1 MEGEKGIVGNNMPK
15 NETAIAEQIKKAVRD
30 IKALRPAYEG
40 ILAFYEKLFLAQE
53 ASKISIHLQPIE
65 IPEDLLSVKRKEGFS
80 LIARK
85 DFVVDIKAS
94 EALLRAICRL
104 AGKANEALAQAGK
117 KLMDTLDKGTVDAP
131 NLLSK
136 TLSEDDVYFDETAK
150 SLEMDRD
157 VLLFMAHGSIRPSLS
172 LCAEQ
177 LATYLDK
184 DTLWKK
190 GYCPV
195 CGSPPAI
202 SILRGEGERFLF
214 CSFCDYEWHSQ
225 RIYCPF
231 CENKEQKTLHY
242 FFSEEEEEYRVD
254 VCDRCRK
261 YIKIIDTRR
270 IKRPMYPFVE
280 QVATLHLDM
289 LAQNQGLQSGYPLWL
304 TT

>member
-1 MEGEKGIVGNNMPK
+1 MTKKDVVTTG
-15 NETAIAEQIKKAVRD
+15 QIKKAVRD

-53 ASKISIHLQPIE
+53 ATKKHMRLQPIE
-65 IPEDLLSVKRKEGFS
+65 IPEDLLAVKRKEKFP

-85 DFVVDIKAS
+85 DFRVDIKAS
-94 EALLRAICRL
+94 EALLREICRL
-104 AGKANEALAQAGK
+104 AGEANEVLTHAGV
-117 KLMDTLDKGTVDAP
+117 KLMDALDRGTVDAP
-131 NLLSK
+131 TLLSK
-136 TLSEDDVYFDETAK
+136 TLSEDDIYFDETAK
-150 SLEMDRD
+150 NLGIDKE

-177 LATYLDK
+177 LATYIDK
-184 DTLWKK
+184 DTLWEK

-214 CSFCDYEWHSQ
+214 CSFCDHGWLSQ

-231 CENKEQKTLHY
+231 CENKDQKTLHY

-254 VCDRCRK
+254 VCDKCKR
-261 YIKIIDTRR
+261 YIKTVDTRE
-270 IKRPMYPFVE
+270 IKRPVYPFLE
-280 QVATLHLDM
+280 QVTTLHLDII
-289 LAQNQGLQSGYPLWL
+289 AQNQGLQSGHPLWL
-304 TT
+304 KT

>member
-1 MEGEKGIVGNNMPK
+1 MTEKEI
-15 NETAIAEQIKKAVRD
+15 ETAEQIKKAVRD

-40 ILAFYEKLFLAQE
+40 ILAFYEKFFLAQE
-53 ASKISIHLQPIE
+53 ATKKHIHLQPIE
-65 IPEDLLSVKRKEGFS
+65 IPEDLLAVKRKEKFP

-85 DFVVDIKAS
+85 DFTVDIKAS
-94 EALLRAICRL
+94 GALLREICQL
-104 AGKANEALAQAGK
+104 ACEANEVLAHAGV
-117 KLMDTLDKGTVDAP
+117 KLMDALDRGTVDASV
-131 NLLSK
+131 LLSK
-136 TLSEDDVYFDETAK
+136 TLNEDNLYFDETAK
-150 SLEMDRD
+150 SLEIDKE

-184 DTLWKK
+184 DTLWEK

-214 CSFCDYEWHSQ
+214 CSFCDHEWHSQ

-231 CENKEQKTLHY
+231 CENKDQKTLHY

-254 VCDRCRK
+254 ACDQCRR
-261 YIKIIDTRR
+261 YIKTIDTRK
-270 IKRPMYPFVE
+270 IKRPVYPFIE
-280 QVATLHLDM
+280 QVTTLHLDM
-289 LAQNQGLQSGYPLWL
+289 LAQNQGLQSGHPLWL
-304 TT
+304 KT

>member
-1 MEGEKGIVGNNMPK
+1 MTEMTKKEI
-15 NETAIAEQIKKAVRD
+15 ETAEQIKKAVSA
-30 IKALRPAYEG
+30 IKALRPAYKDL
-40 ILAFYEKLFLAQE
+40 LAFYEKLFLAQE
-53 ASKISIHLQPIE
+53 ASKISIHLRPIE
-65 IPEDLLSVKRKEGFS
+65 IPEDLLSVKRKEGFP

-85 DFVVDIKAS
+85 DFTVDIKTS

-117 KLMDTLDKGTVDAP
+117 KLMDALDKGTVDAP

-136 TLSEDDVYFDETAK
+136 TLSEDEVYFDETAK
-150 SLEMDRD
+150 SLEIEKE
-157 VLLFMAHGSIRPSLS
+157 VLLFIAHGSIRPSLS

-184 DTLWKK
+184 DTLWEK

-214 CSFCDYEWHSQ
+214 CSLCDHEWHSQ

-231 CENKEQKTLHY
+231 CENKDQKILRY

-254 VCDRCRK
+254 VCDQCRK
-261 YIKIIDTRR
+261 YIKTIDTRK

-280 QVATLHLDM
+280 QVTTLHLDM
-289 LAQNQGLQSGYPLWL
+289 LAQNQGLQSGHPLWL
-304 TT
+304 KT

>member
-1 MEGEKGIVGNNMPK
+1 MAK
-15 NETAIAEQIKKAVRD
+15 NETAEQIKKAVRD

-53 ASKISIHLQPIE
+53 ATESHIRLQPIE
-65 IPEDLLSVKRKEGFS
+65 IPGDLLAVKRKEGFP

-85 DFVVDIKAS
+85 DFRVDIKAS
-94 EALLRAICRL
+94 EALLREICQL
-104 AGKANEALAQAGK
+104 ACEANEVLTHAGV
-117 KLMDTLDKGTVDAP
+117 KLMDALDKGTVDAP
-131 NLLSK
+131 TLLSK
-136 TLSEDDVYFDETAK
+136 TLSEDDIYFDETAK
-150 SLEMDRD
+150 SLEIDKE

-177 LATYLDK
+177 LATYIDK
-184 DTLWKK
+184 NTLWEK

-214 CSFCDYEWHSQ
+214 CSFCDHEWHSQ

-231 CENKEQKTLHY
+231 CENKDQKTLHY

-254 VCDRCRK
+254 VCDQCRK
-261 YIKIIDTRR
+261 YIKTIDTRK
-270 IKRPMYPFVE
+270 IKRPVYPFVE
-280 QVATLHLDM
+280 QVTTLHLDM
-289 LAQNQGLQSGYPLWL
+289 LAQNQGLQSGHPLWL
-304 TT
+304 KT